1 MYKQKNIVYNI
12 NIKQDK
18 VRYRGN
24 DMKKLTLTSKI
35 FIGLFLGFICGLILN
50 KIPAGYIK
58 DTLVV
63 GGVFKILGSGFTSA
77 IKMMVV
83 PLVFVS
89 LVCGT
94 ASMGDVKK
102 LGRIGS
108 KTMIFYLGTTAIA
121 IVISLVLGSVL
132 KPGMGLD
139 MTSMVTGE
147 VSIGETKS
155 LTDIILGIIPSN
167 PIEALAK
174 GEMLQIIFFAVL
186 IGIAMSLVGKKAE
199 PIKNIFESLNEIC
212 MKMVG
217 IIMLFAPYGVFALVG
232 TTFATVG
239 TDAIFALMKYIVVVL
254 LGLLIH
260 ISIVYSGLFKVLTKQ
275 SIKPFLNKF
284 SRVAAITFSTASS
297 NASVPASLEIM
308 EELGVGKS
316 TRSFTIPMGA
326 TINMDGTAIMQGIA
340 ALFIAQI
347 YGIELGINQMVTIVL
362 TATLASIGTAGVPGV
377 GMIMLSMVLQSVGL
391 PLEGIGLIMGVE
403 RIIDMFRTTVNV
415 MGDNICTLIIA
426 SKEKDLN
433 LEVYN
438 ESNTTSKIIA

>member
-1 MYKQKNIVYNI
+1 
-12 NIKQDK
+12 
-18 VRYRGN
+18 
-24 DMKKLTLTSKI
+24 MKKMTLTSKI
-35 FIGLFLGFICGLILN
+35 LLGLLLGFIFGLILN
-50 KIPAGYIK
+50 QFPSNYIK
-58 DTLVV
+58 DTLILDGVLKVV
-63 GGVFKILGSGFTSA
+63 GNGFTSA

-89 LVCGT
+89 LICGA

-102 LGRIGS
+102 LGRIGG
-108 KTMIFYLGTTAIA
+108 KTMLFYLGTTAVAIIIA
-121 IVISLVLGSVL
+121 LTLGSFL

-139 MTSMVTGE
+139 MSSMVTGE
-147 VSIGETKS
+147 VTIGESKS
-155 LTDIILGIIPSN
+155 VTDIILNIIPSN
-167 PIEALAK
+167 PIQSLAN
-174 GEMLQIIFFAVL
+174 GDMLQVIFFALL
-186 IGIAMSLVGKKAE
+186 IGIAINMVGKKGE
-199 PIKNIFESLNEIC
+199 PVKALFESGNEIC
-212 MKMVG
+212 MKMVN
-217 IIMLFAPYGVFALVG
+217 IIMLFAPYGVFALVT

-239 TDAIFALMKYIVVVL
+239 TGAIVALMKYVLVVL
-254 LGLLIH
+254 LGL
-260 ISIVYSGLFKVLTKQ
+260 IVHVVVVYGGAFKLFTKQ
-275 SIKPFLNKF
+275 KIKPFLSKF
-284 SRVAAITFSTASS
+284 TRVAAVTFSTASS
-297 NASVPASLEIM
+297 NASVPVSLEIM

-326 TINMDGTAIMQGIA
+326 TINMDGTAIMQGVA

-347 YGIELGINQMVTIVL
+347 YGIELGINAMVTIVL

-426 SKEKDLN
+426 NSENDIE

-438 ESNTTSKIIA
+438 EEIKTKIA

>member
-1 MYKQKNIVYNI
+1 MK
-12 NIKQDK
+12 
-18 VRYRGN
+18 
-24 DMKKLTLTSKI
+24 KKLTLTTKI
-35 FIGLFLGFICGLILN
+35 LLGLLLGFLFGLALN
-50 KIPAGYIK
+50 NIQDGFIK
-58 DTLVV
+58 NTVLLD
-63 GGVFKILGSGFTSA
+63 GVFKVLGNGFTSA

-94 ASMGDVKK
+94 SSMGDVKR
-102 LGRIGS
+102 LGRIGG

-121 IVISLVLGSVL
+121 IIISLALGNL
-132 KPGMGLD
+132 LNPGTGLD
-139 MTSMVTGE
+139 MSSMVTGE
-147 VSIGETKS
+147 VTIGESKS
-155 LTDIILGIIPSN
+155 VVDIILGIIPSN
-167 PIEALAK
+167 PVQSLAE
-174 GEMLQIIFFAVL
+174 GEMLQIIFFAMLLGV
-186 IGIAMSLVGKKAE
+186 AMSVLGKKAD
-199 PIKNIFESLNEIC
+199 PVRVIFESANEIC
-212 MKMVG
+212 MKMVS
-217 IIMLFAPYGVFALVG
+217 IIMMAAPYGVFALVS

-239 TDAIFALMKYIVVVL
+239 TDAIFALLKYIVIVL

-260 ISIVYSGLFKVLTKQ
+260 VTFVYGGLFKLFTRQK
-275 SIKPFLNKF
+275 IKPFLSKF

-308 EELGVGKS
+308 DELGVSKGV
-316 TRSFTIPMGA
+316 RSFTIPMGA

-347 YGIELGINQMVTIVL
+347 YNIELGLNDMMTIVL

-426 SKEKDLN
+426 NSEKELELEKYNRELKYSKA
-433 LEVYN
+433 
-438 ESNTTSKIIA
+438 I

>member
-1 MYKQKNIVYNI
+1 MK
-12 NIKQDK
+12 
-18 VRYRGN
+18 
-24 DMKKLTLTSKI
+24 KKLTLTTKI
-35 FIGLFLGFICGLILN
+35 LLGLFLGFLFGLLLN
-50 KIPAGYIK
+50 NIQDGFIK
-58 DTLVV
+58 NTVLLD
-63 GGVFKILGSGFTSA
+63 GVLKVLGNGFTSA

-94 ASMGDVKK
+94 SSVGDIKR
-102 LGRIGS
+102 LGRIGG

-121 IVISLVLGSVL
+121 IIISLILGNLL
-132 KPGMGLD
+132 KPGTGLD
-139 MTSMVTGE
+139 MSSMVTGE
-147 VSIGETKS
+147 VAIGESKS
-155 LTDIILGIIPSN
+155 IVDIILGIIPSN
-167 PIEALAK
+167 PVQSLAE
-174 GEMLQIIFFAVL
+174 GEMLQIIFFAMLLGV
-186 IGIAMSLVGKKAE
+186 AMSVLGKKAD
-199 PIKNIFESLNEIC
+199 PVRVIFESANEIC
-212 MKMVG
+212 MKMVS
-217 IIMLFAPYGVFALVG
+217 IIMMAAPYGVFALVS

-239 TDAIFALMKYIVVVL
+239 TDAIFALLKYIVIVL

-260 ISIVYSGLFKVLTKQ
+260 VTFVYGGLFKLFTRQK
-275 SIKPFLNKF
+275 IKPFLSKF

-308 EELGVGKS
+308 EQLGVSKGV
-316 TRSFTIPMGA
+316 RSFTIPMGA

-347 YGIELGINQMVTIVL
+347 YNIELGMNDMMTIVL

-426 SKEKDLN
+426 NSEKELDV
-433 LEVYN
+433 ESYN
-438 ESNTTSKIIA
+438 SELKYNKAI

>member
-1 MYKQKNIVYNI
+1 MK
-12 NIKQDK
+12 
-18 VRYRGN
+18 
-24 DMKKLTLTSKI
+24 KKLTLTTKI
-35 FIGLFLGFICGLILN
+35 LLGLLLGFLFGLALN
-50 KIPAGYIK
+50 NIQDGFIK
-58 DTLVV
+58 NTVLLD
-63 GGVFKILGSGFTSA
+63 GVFKVLGNGFTSA

-94 ASMGDVKK
+94 SSMGDVKR
-102 LGRIGS
+102 LGRIGG

-121 IVISLVLGSVL
+121 IIISLALGNLL
-132 KPGMGLD
+132 KPGTGLD
-139 MTSMVTGE
+139 MSSMVTGE
-147 VSIGETKS
+147 VTIGESKS
-155 LTDIILGIIPSN
+155 VVDIILGIIPSN
-167 PIEALAK
+167 PVQSLAE
-174 GEMLQIIFFAVL
+174 GEMLQIIFFAMLLGV
-186 IGIAMSLVGKKAE
+186 AMSVLGKKAD
-199 PIKNIFESLNEIC
+199 PVRVIFESANEIC
-212 MKMVG
+212 MKMVS
-217 IIMLFAPYGVFALVG
+217 IIMMAAPYGVFALVS

-239 TDAIFALMKYIVVVL
+239 TDAIFALLKYIVIVL

-260 ISIVYSGLFKVLTKQ
+260 VTFVYGGLFKLFTRQK
-275 SIKPFLNKF
+275 IKPFLSKF

-308 EELGVGKS
+308 DELGVSKGV
-316 TRSFTIPMGA
+316 RSFTIPMGA

-347 YGIELGINQMVTIVL
+347 YNIELGLNDMMTIVL

-426 SKEKDLN
+426 NSEKELELEKYNRELKYSKA
-433 LEVYN
+433 
-438 ESNTTSKIIA
+438 I

>member
-1 MYKQKNIVYNI
+1 
-12 NIKQDK
+12 
-18 VRYRGN
+18 
-24 DMKKLTLTSKI
+24 MKKKLSLTTKI
-35 FIGLFLGFICGLILN
+35 LLGLFLGFIFGLILKQVPN
-50 KIPAGYIK
+50 GFIK
-58 DTLVV
+58 NTILLD
-63 GGVFKILGSGFTSA
+63 GVLKVLGNGFTSA

-94 ASMGDVKK
+94 SSMGDVKR
-102 LGRIGS
+102 LGRIGG

-121 IVISLVLGSVL
+121 VIVSLVLGSTL
-132 KPGMGLD
+132 KPGVGLD
-139 MTSMVTGE
+139 MSSVVSGE
-147 VSIGETKS
+147 VAIGESKS
-155 LTDIILGIIPSN
+155 VVDIILDIIPSN
-167 PIEALAK
+167 PIASLAN
-174 GEMLQIIFFAVL
+174 GEMLQVIFFAMLLGV
-186 IGIAMSLVGKKAE
+186 AMSILGKKAD
-199 PIKNIFESLNEIC
+199 PVRVVFESANEIC
-212 MKMVG
+212 MKMVN
-217 IIMLFAPYGVFALVG
+217 IIMLFAPYGVFALVSN
-232 TTFATVG
+232 TFATVG
-239 TDAIFALMKYIVVVL
+239 TDAIFALLKYVSIVL

-260 ISIVYSGLFKVLTKQ
+260 VTIVYGGMFKLFTKQ
-275 SIKPFLNKF
+275 KIKPFISKF

-308 EELGVGKS
+308 EELGVNKS
-316 TRSFTIPMGA
+316 VRSFTIPMGA

-347 YGIELGINQMVTIVL
+347 YNIDLGINDMITIVL

-426 SKEKDLN
+426 NSEKELELN
-433 LEVYN
+433 KYN
-438 ESNTTSKIIA
+438 C